1 MLKTICVFCGSNP
14 GVNGSYV
21 EAARELGHL
30 LAQEDIGLIFGG
42 GMTGLMGA
50 LADAVLAGGGRAT
63 GVIPDSMNVPRV
75 VHEGV
80 SELVVVDTMHTRKAT
95 MARLSD
101 AFIALP
107 GGLGTFEELFETL
120 TWSQL
125 GYQPKPIGILNV
137 DGYYDPLVQL
147 IDHAVEHGFV
157 TAKHRGIFAMS
168 EKPSNLLASL
178 HRFEHPTGS
187 LLDKLDMGHGGSN
200 TPKKRNAST

>member
-21 EAARELGHL
+21 EAAHHLGRL
-30 LAQEDIGLIFGG
+30 LAEENIGLIFGG

-50 LADAVLAGGGRAT
+50 LADAVLAGGGQAT

-147 IDHAVEHGFV
+147 IDHAVAHGFV
-157 TAKHRGIFAMS
+157 TSKHRGIFKVDEDPAALLN
-168 EKPSNLLASL
+168 KLRQFKHPSSSL
-178 HRFEHPTGS
+178 W
-187 LLDKLDMGHGGSN
+187 DKLDM
-200 TPKKRNAST
+200 T

>member
-21 EAARELGHL
+21 EAASDLGRH
-30 LAQEDIGLIFGG
+30 LAQEGIGLIFGG

-50 LADAVLAGGGRAT
+50 LADAVLEGGGQAT
-63 GVIPDSMNVPRV
+63 GVIPESMNVPRV

-80 SELVVVDTMHTRKAT
+80 SEIIVVDTMHTRKAT
-95 MARLSD
+95 MAQLSD
-101 AFIALP
+101 AFIAMP

-137 DGYYDPLVQL
+137 DGYYDPLIEL
-147 IDHAVEHGFV
+147 IDHAVDHGFV
-157 TAKHRGIFAMS
+157 TPKHRGIFNVDEDAVALVN
-168 EKPSNLLASL
+168 KLHQFKHPSSSL
-178 HRFEHPTGS
+178 W
-187 LLDKLDMGHGGSN
+187 DKLDM
-200 TPKKRNAST
+200 A

>member
-21 EAARELGHL
+21 EAARALGHL
-30 LAQEDIGLIFGG
+30 LAQKDIGLIFGG

-50 LADAVLAGGGRAT
+50 LADAVLAAGGEAT
-63 GVIPDSMNVPRV
+63 GVIPESMNVPRV

-80 SELVVVDTMHTRKAT
+80 TELVVVDTMHTRKAT
-95 MARLSD
+95 MARLAD

-125 GYQPKPIGILNV
+125 GYQPKPIGVLNV
-137 DGYYDPLVQL
+137 EGYYDPLVEL
-147 IDHAVEHGFV
+147 IDHAVMNGFV
-157 TAKHRGIFAMS
+157 SAKHRDIFVVDDSAAT
-168 EKPSNLLASL
+168 LVAALAE
-178 HRFEHPTGS
+178 FEHPSTS
-187 LLDKLDMGHGGSN
+187 LHDKLPHL
-200 TPKKRNAST
+200 K

>member
-1 MLKTICVFCGSNP
+1 MLKSICVFCGSNP

-21 EAARELGHL
+21 EAARALGHL
-30 LAQEDIGLIFGG
+30 LAQEEIGLIFGG

-50 LADAVLAGGGRAT
+50 VADAVLAAGGEAT

-80 SELVVVDTMHTRKAT
+80 TELVVVDTMHTRKAT

-137 DGYYDPLVQL
+137 DGYYDPLVEL
-147 IDHAVEHGFV
+147 IDHAVVNGFV
-157 TAKHRGIFAMS
+157 TPKHRDIFVVD
-168 EKPSNLLASL
+168 EDPSALVAAL
-178 HRFEHPTGS
+178 RQFEHPTTS
-187 LLDKLDMGHGGSN
+187 LCDKLPHL
-200 TPKKRNAST
+200 K

>member
-1 MLKTICVFCGSNP
+1 MFKTICVFCGSNP

-21 EAARELGHL
+21 EAARHLGRL
-30 LAQEDIGLIFGG
+30 LAREDISLVFGG

-50 LADAVLAGGGRAT
+50 LADAVLTGGGRAI

-95 MARLSD
+95 MAQLSD

-137 DGYYDPLVQL
+137 DDYYDPLVQL
-147 IDHAVEHGFV
+147 IDHAVAHGFV
-157 TAKHRGIFAMS
+157 TPKHRGIFTVDEDPTALLS
-168 EKPSNLLASL
+168 KLQQFKHPSSSL
-178 HRFEHPTGS
+178 W
-187 LLDKLDMGHGGSN
+187 DKITM
-200 TPKKRNAST
+200 T

>member
-21 EAARELGHL
+21 EAARRLGRL
-30 LAQEDIGLIFGG
+30 FAEEEIGLVFGG

-63 GVIPDSMNVPRV
+63 GVIPDSMNIPRV

-125 GYQPKPIGILNV
+125 GYQPKPIGILDV

-147 IDHAVEHGFV
+147 IDHAVAHGFV
-157 TAKHRGIFAMS
+157 TPKHRGIFTVNEDPAA
-168 EKPSNLLASL
+168 LLAAL
-178 HRFEHPTGS
+178 REFEHPASS
-187 LLDKLDMGHGGSN
+187 LWEKLSHLN
-200 TPKKRNAST
+200 

>member
-1 MLKTICVFCGSNP
+1 MLKSICVFCGSNP

-21 EAARELGHL
+21 EAARALGHL
-30 LAQEDIGLIFGG
+30 LAQENIGLIFGG

-50 LADAVLAGGGRAT
+50 VADAVLAAGGEAT

-80 SELVVVDTMHTRKAT
+80 TERVVVDTMHTRKAT
-95 MARLSD
+95 MARLAD

-137 DGYYDPLVQL
+137 DRYYDPLVEL
-147 IDHAVEHGFV
+147 IDHAVVNGFV
-157 TAKHRGIFAMS
+157 TPKHRDIFVVD
-168 EKPSNLLASL
+168 EDPSALVAALCQ
-178 HRFEHPTGS
+178 FEHPTTS
-187 LLDKLDMGHGGSN
+187 LCDKLPHL
-200 TPKKRNAST
+200 K

>member
-1 MLKTICVFCGSNP
+1 MLKSICVFCGSNP

-21 EAARELGHL
+21 EAARALGHL
-30 LAQEDIGLIFGG
+30 LAQENIGLIFGG

-50 LADAVLAGGGRAT
+50 VADAVLAAGGEAT

-80 SELVVVDTMHTRKAT
+80 TERVVVDTMHTRKAT
-95 MARLSD
+95 MARLAD

-137 DGYYDPLVQL
+137 DRYYDPLVKL
-147 IDHAVEHGFV
+147 IDHAVVNGFV
-157 TAKHRGIFAMS
+157 TPKHRDIFVVD
-168 EKPSNLLASL
+168 EDPSALVAALCQ
-178 HRFEHPTGS
+178 FKHPTTS
-187 LLDKLDMGHGGSN
+187 LCDKLPHL
-200 TPKKRNAST
+200 K